1 MLQRWMFFL
10 FSYPGFVALLLGI
23 IAIFLGIYIWS
34 ATEIRRS
41 RDRRTQAIRDTL
53 YITTPLLGQLTFIE
67 NRQST
72 RTEAEQHELLN
83 AMLACRTAVSLSP
96 QLQDQIRSCIQ
107 DPDPARLTLMH
118 RALERESSSLSEEL
132 RSQAHSVHW
141 WEAVWNVIRPAVEP
155 LAVAAWLY
163 LIADFII
170 VQQGLNQ
177 PFWHGWVNALFW
189 IRFISLCIT
198 VLYGY
203 LLLASPRRR
212 TPGASGT
219 MTKVLYALIALC
231 SLLHFIGPVAAPY
244 TLGLQLILF
253 VSGFRLTGT
262 SSRSERPYAGHTEL
276 EPAKEAST
284 ETEVNTARKSGAKV
298 DE

>member
-23 IAIFLGIYIWS
+23 IALFLGIYIWS
-34 ATEIRRS
+34 ATKIRRS
-41 RDRRTQAIRDTL
+41 RERRTQAIRDTL
-53 YITTPLLGQLTFIE
+53 YITTPLLGQLTLIE

-72 RTEAEQHELLN
+72 RTESEQHELLN

-107 DPDPARLTLMH
+107 DPDPARLTLIH

-132 RSQAHSVHW
+132 RSQTQSVQW

-155 LAVAAWLY
+155 LAVAALLY

-177 PFWHGWVNALFW
+177 PFWRGWAYALFW

-203 LLLASPRRR
+203 LLLASPRRG

-231 SLLHFIGPVAAPY
+231 SLLHLIGPVTAPY
-244 TLGLQLILF
+244 ALGLQLILF
-253 VSGFRLTGT
+253 VSGFRLSGT

-284 ETEVNTARKSGAKV
+284 ETEVNTTRKSGAKV
-298 DE
+298 HE